1 MTLGK
6 LGRFDM
12 KLPTY
17 WISNDELSFSSLL
30 PTLSRTWRL
39 TNEGE
44 ISTVLQTCRV
54 HLCVSISHI
63 LSVWDKSLVQFQ
75 RQREYAMTDT
85 NSGLPPDVNPENNPR
100 PDTPLITNNNNNNNN
115 NIFSNN
121 NNTNNNN
128 NNNANRSRNNQ
139 NSLISVRDRLF
150 HALFFK
156 IALAYS
162 QTVPG

>member
-1 MTLGK
+1 
-6 LGRFDM
+6 
-12 KLPTY
+12 
-17 WISNDELSFSSLL
+17 
-30 PTLSRTWRL
+30 
-39 TNEGE
+39 
-44 ISTVLQTCRV
+44 
-54 HLCVSISHI
+54 
-63 LSVWDKSLVQFQ
+63 
-75 RQREYAMTDT
+75 MTDT
-85 NSGLPPDVNPENNPR
+85 NNGLPPDVNPENNPR

-115 NIFSNN
+115 NIFNNN

-128 NNNANRSRNNQ
+128 TNRSRNNQ